1 MKELMKCTNCGEI
14 SDKNAM
20 YEFDGNF
27 YCEECFLELFT
38 VCDECGCCVP
48 NDDITLVNQGCSDE
62 RYICTD
68 CLDRICFECDH
79 CDRYYTHSHLWESD
93 SSISICDGCSHHY
106 YICYDCESIIHE
118 DNIYAHRG
126 EFYCQRCYEELSD
139 DLSSYVNDYYYK
151 PEPEFLGNSND
162 GLYIGVELEV
172 DKGDAI
178 DAAAKIS
185 KNYNDVYLK
194 RDGSLSTGFEIVSH
208 PATLDYHL
216 LDLGWADIMNIC
228 LDNNMRSHDT
238 STCGLHCHVSR
249 DFFGETQDEQ
259 DLHIAKLILLIDRFW
274 DNCIVPF
281 SRRNYD
287 NLNRWAAKPNLE
299 ILDSDTDEEILDK
312 VKKTKHYGRYQA
324 INLQNECTVE
334 FRIFRGTLKLNTFIA
349 TLQFV
354 DCICRFA
361 KKIRLSG
368 ICTADWGDLFIG
380 TNYPELEEYLNEK
393 NL

>member
-1 MKELMKCTNCGEI
+1 MKELMKCANCGEI
-14 SDKNAM
+14 LSADATNA
-20 YEFDGNF
+20 YDGNF
-27 YCEECFLELFT
+27 YCEECYDELFT
-38 VCDECGCCVP
+38 VCRDCGAVIPKSSANFVNSGFDDEGYVC
-48 NDDITLVNQGCSDE
+48 DDCLFQGYFQCTHCDDYFANHYLWAEDSEYVICKHCSD
-62 RYICTD
+62 
-68 CLDRICFECDH
+68 F
-79 CDRYYTHSHLWESD
+79 YYLCASCNEI
-93 SSISICDGCSHHY
+93 ISQDNSNYHDGNY
-106 YICYDCESIIHE
+106 YC
-118 DNIYAHRG
+118 NG
-126 EFYCQRCYEELSD
+126 CYEDICD
-139 DLSSYVNDYYYK
+139 DLSTYVYDYYYK

-162 GLYIGVELEV
+162 GLYIGVELEA
-172 DKGDAI
+172 DKGNAL

-194 RDGSLSTGFEIVSH
+194 HDGSISTGFEIVSH

-274 DNCIVPF
+274 DSCIVPF

-354 DCICRFA
+354 DYICRFA

-380 TNYPELEEYLNEK
+380 TDYPELEEYLNEK